1 MTWKTL
7 FWTLA
12 FSILIF
18 FVMVFLG
25 MKFQWVRALQDKKIL
40 ENEKVVLKIPKASNP
55 VRSKPELLDEKA
67 PVVATVTADVKDG
80 SSYSLIGEET
90 QLIDF
95 TGMPLELVREECRR
109 ISTKVGV
116 PKERFNQ
123 SVNECVTRNFQGKIA
138 DNVARSRNVQT
149 NLRKQCKRTLSSE
162 QQALFSP
169 EEMKLI
175 IDECVVDFHK
185 KKNAAEVK

>member
-40 ENEKVVLKIPKASNP
+40 ENEKVVLKIPKAPNLAA
-55 VRSKPELLDEKA
+55 SKPELLNEKE
-67 PVVATVTADVKDG
+67 PVVATATADVKN
-80 SSYSLIGEET
+80 SFAHSLVGEET

-95 TGMPLELVREECRR
+95 TGMPLELVLKECRR

-116 PKERFNQ
+116 PAERFAQ
-123 SVNECVTRNFQGKIA
+123 SVNECATRNFQGKIS
-138 DNVARSRNVQT
+138 DNVARSRNIQI
-149 NLRKQCKRTLSSE
+149 NLRKQCKNTLSSE

-175 IDECVVDFHK
+175 IDECVVDLHK

>member
-7 FWTLA
+7 FWTLV

-40 ENEKVVLKIPKASNP
+40 ENEKVVLKIPKAPHSIA
-55 VRSKPELLDEKA
+55 SKPELLDEKN
-67 PVVATVTADVKDG
+67 PVVATATAHIKD
-80 SSYSLIGEET
+80 SFAYSLIGEET

-109 ISTKVGV
+109 ISIKVGV
-116 PKERFNQ
+116 PKERFSQ
-123 SVNECVTRNFQGKIA
+123 SVKECAIRNFQGKISG
-138 DNVARSRNVQT
+138 NVARLRNVQT
-149 NLRKQCKRTLSSE
+149 NLRKQCKNTLSSE

-175 IDECVVDFHK
+175 IDECVVDLEK
-185 KKNAAEVK
+185 KKNAVDMK